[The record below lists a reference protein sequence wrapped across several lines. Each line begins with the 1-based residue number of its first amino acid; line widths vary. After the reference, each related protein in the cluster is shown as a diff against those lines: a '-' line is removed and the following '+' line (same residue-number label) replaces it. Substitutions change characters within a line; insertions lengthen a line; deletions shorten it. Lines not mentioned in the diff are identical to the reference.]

1 MFSAVV
7 VKVAS
12 RIIAPSEG
20 PAMKQFKSCLQRGAT
35 VLSLAFLLC
44 LPARAV
50 SERHLVWKSSE
61 GSKFAEAVELRKND
75 AKSTHVRYLVLTPGG
90 HRAVLTDS
98 FILEQSKATAKLRDE
113 ETGWWATVEITSE
126 LGDLGPLEEFD
137 ISKLIGRLEA
147 ENPTEIILLRTS
159 DGFKAELQHKN
170 YEGGDHARKLAE
182 SLEKEG
188 ALQEV
193 SPSLRAEI
201 GFLKALADQGHLNHA
216 ATARFLLE
224 TLSFSMVREDAKGGE
239 SVEWEAGS
247 SLPWSTDD
255 PKASSRTLKE
265 RFRSIDRTDPWKDE
279 DAKDR

>member
-1 MFSAVV
+1 MFLEVV
-7 VKVAS
+7 GKVAS
-12 RIIAPSEG
+12 RIIAPSEDLS
-20 PAMKQFKSCLQRGAT
+20 MKQFKFFLQGALT
-35 VLSLAFLLC
+35 VLGLASLLS
-44 LPARAV
+44 LPVSAA

-61 GSKFAEAVELRKND
+61 GNKFAEAVELRKND

-98 FILEQSKATAKLRDE
+98 FILDQAKANAKLRDE

-147 ENPTEIILLRTS
+147 ENPTETIRLRTS
-159 DGFKAELQHKN
+159 DGFKVELQHKN
-170 YEGGDHARKLAE
+170 YEGGNHAKKLAE
-182 SLEKEG
+182 SLKEEG
-188 ALQEV
+188 AFQEI

-201 GFLKALADQGHLNHA
+201 GFLKALADQGHLNHT

-224 TLSFSMVREDAKGGE
+224 TLAFSIVRQDAKKDG
-239 SVEWEAGS
+239 SVGWEVGS

-255 PKASSRTLKE
+255 PKASSRTLKD
-265 RFRSIDRTDPWKDE
+265 RFRSLDRADPWKDE
-279 DAKDR
+279 GAKER